1 MCLWGRWCS
10 GAIVPRMLGIRA
22 LRETEKWTGA
32 SKALTVIVVL
42 ALLSILVWMIYRY
55 LKD

>member
-1 MCLWGRWCS
+1 
-10 GAIVPRMLGIRA
+10 MLGIRA
-22 LRETEKWTGA
+22 LRETQKWTGA

-55 LKD
+55 LRD